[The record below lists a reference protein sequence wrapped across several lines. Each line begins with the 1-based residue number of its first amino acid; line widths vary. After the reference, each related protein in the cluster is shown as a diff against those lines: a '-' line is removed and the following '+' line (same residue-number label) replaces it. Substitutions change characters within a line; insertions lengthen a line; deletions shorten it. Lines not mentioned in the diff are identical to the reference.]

1 MKQKL
6 ICLVLSVT
14 LLLGVFSI
22 NAFAVTSKAPLTFA
36 EVTAVEGKTLTFD
49 VPVAIDFTDAL
60 GININI
66 RLNPNLVSSA
76 SIVSPA
82 SCLSNTMYTANQDG
96 DKYKIAIAS
105 AEPISNE
112 GRLFTLRLKL
122 KVEAAPVDELC
133 KVLQVKVNDVITWQA
148 ANRVLLTGV
157 TDGGK
162 YKESVTITFNEGTAT
177 LNGAAFASGSTVSAI
192 GEYTLIVTDTG
203 KDVRTVRFNII
214 PDSIKGD
221 MNNSGVVDSN
231 DAIYLLRHTL
241 DKVKYP
247 ITQSGDM
254 NGDGAVNSND
264 AIYLLRYTLNPTKYP
279 LS

>member
-1 MKQKL
+1 MKQRL
-6 ICLVLSVT
+6 ICLVLSVA
-14 LLLGVFSI
+14 LLLGIFGI
-22 NAFAVTSKAPLTFA
+22 NAFAATSRSPITFA
-36 EVTAVEGKTLTFD
+36 SASAVEGKTLTFD

-82 SCLSNTMYTANQDG
+82 ECLSNTMYTANQDG
-96 DKYKIAIAS
+96 DKYKIAIAG

-122 KVEAAPVDELC
+122 KTDAAPVDELC

-157 TDGGK
+157 TDGGN
-162 YKESVTITFNEGTAT
+162 YKESITITFNEGTAT
-177 LNGAAFASGSTVSAI
+177 LNGSRFTSGSSVSTV
-192 GEYTLIVTDTG
+192 GEYTLVVTDTG
-203 KDVRTVRFNII
+203 GDVRTVRFSII
-214 PDSIKGD
+214 PDSVKGD

-241 DKVKYP
+241 DSARYP
-247 ITQSGDM
+247 ISQSGDVDG
-254 NGDGAVNSND
+254 NGSVNSND
-264 AIYLLRYTLNPTKYP
+264 AIYLLRHTLDHDRYP
-279 LS
+279 LR